1 MSDPLARTI
10 AFQSPQQRPR
20 ECVWNLSGLGSFSP
34 PPQAFRDWLAYFP
47 RIHIVC
53 CLKRFF
59 LSWMFCCCVSLC
71 SVTFLPCEGCVAAV
85 LPGRQDAAKVEAGQ
99 LSVSLSNV
107 VSVVRRS
114 KAEVT

>member
-59 LSWMFCCCVSLC
+59 FVMDVLLLRLIVFCHFP
-71 SVTFLPCEGCVAAV
+71 SV
-85 LPGRQDAAKVEAGQ
+85 
-99 LSVSLSNV
+99 
-107 VSVVRRS
+107 
-114 KAEVT
+114 